1 MFVIGL
7 TGGIGSGKTKA
18 SEILN
23 SLGAKTINADTFGH
37 CVYKKNTKAWG
48 EIIEEFGQA
57 ILDKDGN
64 IVRSKL
70 ANRVFASKSEL
81 DKLNHICHPEIKKLV
96 IGELDK
102 FRTDEV
108 KIAVVEAAILIE
120 ANWQDIVNEVWSIES
135 KTSII
140 FNRVEKRDN
149 INHSAIQSRID
160 SQIDNAT
167 RIKYSDIVIT
177 NNGTIEEL
185 KKNLSGIWKRKF
197 ISHNHNKE

>member
-70 ANRVFASKSEL
+70 ANRVFDSKSEL
-81 DKLNHICHPEIKKLV
+81 DKLNRICHPEIKQLV

-102 FRTDEV
+102 FRSAGV

-140 FNRVEKRDN
+140 FNRVKKRDD
-149 INHSAIQSRID
+149 INDQAIQSRMD
-160 SQIDNAT
+160 SQIDDAT
-167 RIKYSDIVIT
+167 RLKHSDEVIT
-177 NNGTIEEL
+177 NNGTIQEL
-185 KKNLSGIWKRKF
+185 KNNLAEIWGKKF
-197 ISHNHNKE
+197 INQNKE